1 MRLEIGSFRV
11 TDVRSGTATALRDG
25 VLSLDRAAL
34 AGHLLEDARLSRA
47 GIEIAR
53 PGESTRIIHVLDA
66 VEPRVKVAGG
76 PDFPGL
82 LGRPEL
88 VGGGRTHRLNGVAVL
103 STCDVPGATDSQGL
117 KEAIVD
123 LADPG
128 ALYTPF
134 GRTVNVVLELAVR
147 EGLPVP
153 GA

>member
-1 MRLEIGSFRV
+1 MLFRS
-11 TDVRSGTATALRDG
+11 D
-25 VLSLDRAAL
+25 
-34 AGHLLEDARLSRA
+34 
-47 GIEIAR
+47 
-53 PGESTRIIHVLDA
+53 
-66 VEPRVKVAGG
+66 
-76 PDFPGL
+76 
-82 LGRPEL
+82 
-88 VGGGRTHRLNGVAVL
+88 GVAVL